1 MFYVDW
7 FGLSKV
13 TAALLAGIYPFLNL
27 FARPGGGWLS
37 DRIGRKLTL
46 LITFSGI
53 TGSFLTLGM
62 VDRGWPVALVVAVT
76 IVGGIFSKAGSGAV
90 YAMVPLIQRR
100 MTGQIAGMAGAFGNV
115 GAVLFLTVNSLL
127 DYNQFFLFIG
137 AVSGGVLALILFA
150 LEEPEGAMAEVLPDG
165 SVQMIEVK

>member
-1 MFYVDW
+1 
-7 FGLSKV
+7 
-13 TAALLAGIYPFLNL
+13 
-27 FARPGGGWLS
+27 
-37 DRIGRKLTL
+37 
-46 LITFSGI
+46 
-53 TGSFLTLGM
+53 
-62 VDRGWPVALVVAVT
+62 VVAVT

-137 AVSGGVLALILFA
+137 AVSGGVLALILLA